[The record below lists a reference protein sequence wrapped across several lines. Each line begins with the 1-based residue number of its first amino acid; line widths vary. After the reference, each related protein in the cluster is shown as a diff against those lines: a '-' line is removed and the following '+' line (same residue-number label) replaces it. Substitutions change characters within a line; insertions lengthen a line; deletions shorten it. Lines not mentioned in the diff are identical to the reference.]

1 MAACER
7 ARQCGKRTMVAKL
20 CGEGEGKKNGESES
34 KKIERGRPPALARA
48 LALLF
53 RRARSQENHTHRP
66 ATPLLLPP
74 LSAMSDAKAA
84 AALERA
90 AAACPSAAPALAH
103 MRELHAARLWHQLTD
118 AVEAALAAPEFR

>member
-1 MAACER
+1 
-7 ARQCGKRTMVAKL
+7 
-20 CGEGEGKKNGESES
+20 
-34 KKIERGRPPALARA
+34 
-48 LALLF
+48 
-53 RRARSQENHTHRP
+53 
-66 ATPLLLPP
+66 
-74 LSAMSDAKAA
+74 MSDAKAA